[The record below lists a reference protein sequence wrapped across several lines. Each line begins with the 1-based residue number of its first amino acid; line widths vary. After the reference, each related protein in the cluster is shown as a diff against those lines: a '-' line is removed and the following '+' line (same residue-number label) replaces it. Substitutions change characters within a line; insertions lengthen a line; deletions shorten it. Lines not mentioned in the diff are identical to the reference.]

1 MGEGEFVMNQIKLLK
16 RGWFGDLVSYL
27 YLTIL
32 AAFAAFPLLWI
43 ILSAFKGNGEMT
55 GDPTAFFPKVWTLD
69 NFRIVLGQLK
79 FGDNIINS
87 IIIAGSTTLITITIS
102 ALGAYGVVRF
112 FPKFGKMMTRVLITT
127 YMFPPILLAVPY
139 SIIIGKLGMMN
150 NRLALIIVYLSFS
163 VPYAIW
169 LLVGFFQTVPL
180 EIEESA
186 HLDGANKIQ
195 VFSIVVL
202 PIVAPGIVAVAIYT
216 FINAWNEFLY
226 SLILMNSSEKMT
238 VAVVLKSL
246 EGQEVMNW
254 GVMMAAS
261 AIVVIPSIVFFMLI
275 QKKIAGGLAAGS
287 VK

>member
-1 MGEGEFVMNQIKLLK
+1 MKTRRFFK
-16 RGWFGDLVSYL
+16 RGWLGNTVCYA

-32 AAFAAFPLLWI
+32 SICAAFPMVWILL
-43 ILSAFKGNGEMT
+43 SSVKGKGEIT
-55 GDPTAFFPKVWTLD
+55 GDPTAFLPKTISFE
-69 NFRIVLGQLK
+69 NYRIVLEQLK
-79 FGDNIINS
+79 FTDNIGNS
-87 IIIAGSTTLITITIS
+87 IIIAGCTTLIAILIS

-112 FPKFGKMMTRVLITT
+112 FPRFGKVLTRVLITT

-139 SIIIGKLGMMN
+139 SIIMGKMGMMN
-150 NRLALIIVYLSFS
+150 NRLGLVIVYLSFS
-163 VPYAIW
+163 VPYAVW

-180 EIEESA
+180 EIEEA
-186 HLDGANKIQ
+186 ARVDGANKLM
-195 VFSIVVL
+195 VFGKVVL

-226 SLILMNSSEKMT
+226 SLILMNSSSKMT
-238 VAVVLKSL
+238 VAVALKSL
-246 EGQEVMNW
+246 EGQEVLDW

-261 AIVVIPSIVFFMLI
+261 ALVVIPSVVFFMLI

>member
-1 MGEGEFVMNQIKLLK
+1 MQKKKLLR
-16 RGWFGDLVSYL
+16 RGWFGTTVSYL

-32 AAFAAFPLLWI
+32 AVFAAFPLVWI
-43 ILSAFKGNGEMT
+43 LLSSIKGKGEIT
-55 GDPTAFFPKVWTLD
+55 GDPTAFLPKSITLE
-69 NFRIVLGQLK
+69 NYRIVLQQLN
-79 FGDNIINS
+79 FTNNIANS
-87 IIIAGSTTLITITIS
+87 IVIAGLTTVIAIVIS

-112 FPKFGKMMTRVLITT
+112 FPKFGKKLTRVLITT

-139 SIIIGKLGMMN
+139 SIIMGKIGMMN
-150 NRLALIIVYLSFS
+150 NRLGLVIVYLSFS

-180 EIEESA
+180 DIEEA
-186 HLDGANKIQ
+186 ARVDGANKLV
-195 VFSIVVL
+195 VFGKVVL

-226 SLILMNSSEKMT
+226 SLILMNSSSKMT
-238 VAVVLKSL
+238 VAVALKSL
-246 EGQEVMNW
+246 EGQEVLDW

-261 AIVVIPSIVFFMLI
+261 ALVVIPSVVFFMLI